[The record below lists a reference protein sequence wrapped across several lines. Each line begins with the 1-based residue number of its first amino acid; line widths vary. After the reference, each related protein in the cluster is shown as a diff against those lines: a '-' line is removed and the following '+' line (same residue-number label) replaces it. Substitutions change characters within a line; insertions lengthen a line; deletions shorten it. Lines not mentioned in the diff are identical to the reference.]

1 MKDNYDFS
9 RGKRGAVVT
18 APGKTR
24 ITIHID
30 NDVLDA
36 FRKKAGDAGK
46 GYQTLINDSLKQA
59 IHEHAEPVTEDML
72 RRILREELQAA

>member
-1 MKDNYDFS
+1 MKENYDFS
-9 RGKRGAVVT
+9 RGKRGAVIT

-36 FRKKAGDAGK
+36 FRKKAGAEGK
-46 GYQTLINDSLKQA
+46 GYQTLINDMLKRSIREQ
-59 IHEHAEPVTEDML
+59 AEPVTEELL
-72 RRILREELQAA
+72 RRVIREELQAA